1 MFKKYICLYKLCV
14 CFLEV
19 QKKTKFAFLARQAT
33 CKKMG
38 VFADTPL
45 SQYFNLSRQFRKID
59 HQNWRHP
66 CFIWGKMSRLQ
77 EEIKYNTG
85 PFSRSSF
92 LLVLWAWLQAWS
104 QWSPGPKYKQKWW
117 SRKRPC
123 IVFDFLWNLLIL
135 PQIKQGCI
143 QFLWSIFL
151 NSRLKLKYCVI
162 AKSCQKIGFL
172 SVPNGTHVHGHV
184 AHMTMNCWQ
193 PSTPA
198 RSYLHVSIK
207 SSGC

>member
-1 MFKKYICLYKLCV
+1 MFNKYICLYKLCV

-123 IVFDFLWNLLIL
+123 IVFDFFVESAYLAPN
-135 PQIKQGCI
+135 KAGM
-143 QFLWSIFL
+143 
-151 NSRLKLKYCVI
+151 Y
-162 AKSCQKIGFL
+162 
-172 SVPNGTHVHGHV
+172 SVFVVNFSE
-184 AHMTMNCWQ
+184 Q
-193 PSTPA
+193 PVEVKVLCYS
-198 RSYLHVSIK
+198 
-207 SSGC
+207 